1 MRRADSRETG
11 DRGVTIVEAAFAL
24 PILFLFFFGLVDM
37 GMWTFNSNQATNA
50 ARDGARAGIL
60 SYEYADN
67 PANDPNLATG
77 EPTDE
82 AVILAAI
89 QDHLPKQTIGPENVT
104 VQCLDG
110 DGTAV
115 PCVSAPV
122 DSGRIR
128 VDVEWTWSLVTPV
141 AGIIGV
147 TDGAAR
153 GSATMAIVG
162 EPVPSG
168 GSPTPTTTP
177 ASTAVSCTVANLVVP
192 ASVQAKSNQLT
203 EALPITFEIVGAE
216 CAVPDLEPPM
226 RIEIDGSKANPSIT
240 TIDHV
245 CGCTSDLD
253 QPHLQAWSYSGSN
266 NIWSS
271 NGQGR
276 VRVVRDSTV
285 LAEAVFYVEK

>member
-24 PILFLFFFGLVDM
+24 PIMFLFFFGLVDM

-60 SYEYADN
+60 SYEYADD
-67 PANDPNLATG
+67 PANDPKFGSG

-82 AVILAAI
+82 AVVLAAI
-89 QDHLPKQTIGPENVT
+89 QDHLPNQTIGPEDVT
-104 VQCLDG
+104 IECLDG
-110 DGTAV
+110 NGTPV
-115 PCVSAPV
+115 PCLSAPV

-162 EPVPSG
+162 DPVPGG
-168 GSPTPTTTP
+168 GSATPTTAP
-177 ASTAVSCTVANLVVP
+177 ASNADNCTVANLVVP

-240 TIDHV
+240 TIEHE
-245 CGCTSDLD
+245 CGCTKALD
-253 QPHLQAWSYSGSN
+253 QPQLQEWIYSGSN
-266 NIWSS
+266 NIWSK
-271 NGQGR
+271 GTGT
-276 VRVVRDSTV
+276 VRIMRGATS
-285 LAEAVFYVEK
+285 LAEVSFAVEN